1 MSSMQTRPE
10 NIKKMRRQGHINV
23 PGVLLS
29 LGVQGLLAI
38 IFLLFSLFAFKS
50 TYAQINTNLL
60 IQPPDTTAFPN
71 LTLQFKLLS
80 TSGLPE
86 TGLQV
91 DQLSVFENDKPVPV
105 LSLQEEKK
113 GVHFS
118 LVLNGGYDLD
128 RRDVNGDSL
137 YEHLS
142 TVLVGWAS
150 SRTFNSEDV
159 WSFVTP
165 EGAVIKNTH
174 APTAW
179 ISAFDAYQPNFRS
192 MEPNLHSLETALQMA
207 RDRTVAFGVDKTLLY
222 ITLPPPADQIDGLY
236 ALAANARTNGIHVNV
251 WMVGDA
257 YYLTNAQGL
266 ALMDLADTTQ
276 GHFFHVSDIE
286 EISDPEDYLTSLGSL
301 YTLTYQSALRETG
314 NYSLRV
320 EAVVDGEQI
329 SGESVPFFI
338 TICPPKPILISPPV
352 SVTRQGLSV
361 TAASAGG
368 PPLSQVKLNFMV
380 SFPDGYDRDLSASRL
395 FVDGRL
401 VAEREIPPHDTFVWD
416 LEGYSEPGEHMVQI
430 EVEDSLGLSSRTI
443 LTPIQVI
450 IEEPITPSS
459 LSRQQI
465 GWIFSGVVLAGALS
479 LLLFWFVRRWWTN
492 PVSSGVRTFISSFL
506 KNKDSSH
513 KPVASL
519 DRKILA
525 VLIPSGVLEKDWEQ
539 SANWIIHPEI
549 TIGSDASI
557 ADLVIKQPGIS
568 GLQSHLIHLDGQFW
582 IKDHG
587 SALGTWVNYQ
597 RIGTEPVLILPG
609 DILHF
614 GHTEFRFTMKEQI
627 ESSHVT
633 IKPYEPN
640 L

>member
-1 MSSMQTRPE
+1 
-10 NIKKMRRQGHINV
+10 MRRQGHINV

-29 LGVQGLLAI
+29 FGMHGLLVI
-38 IFLLFSLFAFKS
+38 IFLLLILFAFQPAF
-50 TYAQINTNLL
+50 AQTNIKLL
-60 IQPPDTTAFPN
+60 VQPPETKAFPN
-71 LTLQFKLLS
+71 LTLQFKLLN

-86 TGLQV
+86 TGLQIENM
-91 DQLSVFENDKPVPV
+91 SVFEDDKPVPV

-128 RRDVNGDSL
+128 RRDAEGDSL
-137 YEHLS
+137 FEHLS
-142 TVLVGWAS
+142 TVLVTWAS
-150 SRTFNSEDV
+150 SRTFYAEDA

-179 ISAFDAYQPNFRS
+179 ISAFDTYQPNFRA
-192 MEPNLHSLETALQMA
+192 MEPNLHSLETALHMA
-207 RDRTVAFGVDKTLLY
+207 QDRTVAFGVDKALLY
-222 ITLPPPADQIDGLY
+222 ITLPPPADQIDGIY

-276 GHFFHVSDIE
+276 GKFSHISGID

-314 NYSLRV
+314 NYPLRV
-320 EAVVDGEQI
+320 EAVLDGERI

-338 TICPPKPILISPPV
+338 TICPPKPILISPPA
-352 SVTRQGLSV
+352 SVTRQALSV
-361 TAASAGG
+361 TTGSAAGK
-368 PPLSQVKLNFMV
+368 PLSQVELNFMV
-380 SFPDGYDRDLSASRL
+380 SFPDGYDRDLVASRL

-401 VAEREIPPHDTFVWD
+401 AAEREIPPHGTFVWD
-416 LEGYSEPGEHMVQI
+416 VAGYSEPGEHMVQI

-450 IEEPITPSS
+450 IEGPVTPPR
-459 LSRQQI
+459 LSQQQF
-465 GWIFSGVVLAGALS
+465 GWIFTRVVLAVALIF
-479 LLLFWFVRRWWTN
+479 LLVWFVRRWWIM
-492 PVSSGVRTFISSFL
+492 PLSSGIRAFISSFL
-506 KNKDSSH
+506 KNEDTEH
-513 KPVASL
+513 KTEARL
-519 DRKILA
+519 DRNVLA
-525 VLIPSGVLEKDWEQ
+525 VLTPSGVLENNWEE
-539 SANWIIHPEI
+539 SAYWINHPEV
-549 TIGSDASI
+549 TIGSDSSK

-582 IKDHG
+582 IKDLG
-587 SALGTWVNYQ
+587 SVLGTWVNYQ
-597 RIGTEPVLILPG
+597 HIGTEPVLILPG

-627 ESSHVT
+627 ESSHVN
-633 IKPYEPN
+633 IEPYEPN
-640 L
+640 S